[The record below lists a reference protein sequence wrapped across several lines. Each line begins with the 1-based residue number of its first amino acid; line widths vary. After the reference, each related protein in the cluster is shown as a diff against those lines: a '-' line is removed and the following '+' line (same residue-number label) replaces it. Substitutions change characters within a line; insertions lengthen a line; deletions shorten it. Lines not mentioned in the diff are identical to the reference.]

1 MPDAESWAFLPPCFS
16 LETVIQTGLSP
27 QQYPSILQSFAR
39 NHAQDAALFRH
50 AVRTHD
56 WESLRERAHALKG
69 ASANLGALHLRDM
82 ARTLELEAQSQ
93 LDKGYPNAALSTL
106 QGRPLAAL
114 LPELEEALG
123 EVLEAAAKLCP
134 SDQETKPADGPSAI
148 ASKPKLDIAKLGTYY
163 NDLVE
168 ALLQAAPGRI
178 RIALGSLLVICNA
191 DEYPLLHT
199 LKMHVDN
206 YDYEAALTVLE
217 RIRPSLFSS
226 SAPST
231 EPSDAAQ

>member
-1 MPDAESWAFLPPCFS
+1 M
-16 LETVIQTGLSP
+16 
-27 QQYPSILQSFAR
+27 
-39 NHAQDAALFRH
+39 
-50 AVRTHD
+50 
-56 WESLRERAHALKG
+56 
-69 ASANLGALHLRDM
+69 RDM

-134 SDQETKPADGPSAI
+134 SDKETKPADGPSAI

-168 ALLQAAPGRI
+168 ALLQAAPGASHCPGQPAGDLQCGRI
-178 RIALGSLLVICNA
+178 SLTPHPENA
-191 DEYPLLHT
+191 CGQL
-199 LKMHVDN
+199 
-206 YDYEAALTVLE
+206 
-217 RIRPSLFSS
+217 
-226 SAPST
+226 
-231 EPSDAAQ
+231 

>member
-1 MPDAESWAFLPPCFS
+1 MP
-16 LETVIQTGLSP
+16 
-27 QQYPSILQSFAR
+27 
-39 NHAQDAALFRH
+39 ALFRH

-134 SDQETKPADGPSAI
+134 SDKETKPADGPSAI

-168 ALLQAAPGRI
+168 ALLQAAPGAS
-178 RIALGSLLVICNA
+178 AL
-191 DEYPLLHT
+191 PW
-199 LKMHVDN
+199 
-206 YDYEAALTVLE
+206 AACW
-217 RIRPSLFSS
+217 
-226 SAPST
+226 
-231 EPSDAAQ
+231 

>member
-1 MPDAESWAFLPPCFS
+1 MAFLPPAS
-16 LETVIQTGLSP
+16 ARDRDPAGLSP

-50 AVRTHD
+50 AVRTH
-56 WESLRERAHALKG
+56 RPGIPPRTG
-69 ASANLGALHLRDM
+69 ARPQGGFGQSGSAAFAGY

-123 EVLEAAAKLCP
+123 EVPEAAAKLCP
-134 SDQETKPADGPSAI
+134 SDKETKPADGPSAI
-148 ASKPKLDIAKLGTYY
+148 ASKPKLDIAKLVPDY

-191 DEYPLLHT
+191 DEYPLTPHPENACGQL
-199 LKMHVDN
+199 
-206 YDYEAALTVLE
+206 
-217 RIRPSLFSS
+217 
-226 SAPST
+226 
-231 EPSDAAQ
+231 